1 MLLFF
6 TIITKIEINRKRV
19 LLKLSNKIA
28 KKIKILRKARGYTQQ
43 QLAEML
49 GVQRATISNYE
60 IGRRSPHIKELEKL
74 AEILGVNLEYFGVTN
89 NDLTELVAK
98 ARVVFDDDEIPTEEK
113 AKVYKEILKL
123 YLELDAN

>member
-6 TIITKIEINRKRV
+6 TIITNIETNRKRV

-60 IGRRSPHIKELEKL
+60 IGRRSPHIKELARL
-74 AEILGVNLEYFGVTN
+74 AEILGVNLEYFGVLN
-89 NDLTELVAK
+89 DDLTDLIAK

>member
-6 TIITKIEINRKRV
+6 TIITNIETNRKRV

-43 QLAEML
+43 QLADLL

-60 IGRRSPHIKELEKL
+60 IGRRSPHIKELARL
-74 AEILGVNLEYFGVTN
+74 AEILGVNLEYFGVLN
-89 NDLTELVAK
+89 DDLTDLIAK

-123 YLELDAN
+123 YLDLDAN